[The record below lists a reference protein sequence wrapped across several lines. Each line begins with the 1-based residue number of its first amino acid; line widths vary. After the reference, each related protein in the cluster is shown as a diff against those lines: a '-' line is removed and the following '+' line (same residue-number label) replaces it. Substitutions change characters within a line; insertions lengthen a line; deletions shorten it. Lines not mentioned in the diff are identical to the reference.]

1 MAAEG
6 TRCESVRVWPEL
18 TPARPSSG
26 SPLQEAGAVVAAA
39 AAGGQG
45 RGRRAQRTQSL
56 HMEDAFLDD

>member
-6 TRCESVRVWPEL
+6 TRCESVRAWPEL